1 MNRILILMFFVL
13 SSTGFTANLDDN
25 SWYHFS
31 YEAKVKATKDSKM
44 VNCWRGYFNTI
55 LDENDAFSSFRKVS
69 SEKETFLKEIELTP
83 LKCEI
88 FVDYND
94 NTSYE
99 KAKIVQIDFF
109 MEQWQMVNPDSGA
122 IADETILSSSTN
134 LDLPVDVTV
143 YKKSKPYVVKK
154 QKKEEKREDNAEDYE
169 RP

>member
-1 MNRILILMFFVL
+1 MNRILVLVFFVL
-13 SSTGFTANLDDN
+13 SSTGFAADLDDN

-31 YEAKVKATKDSKM
+31 YEAKVKATTDSKM
-44 VNCWRGYFNTI
+44 VNCCRGYFNTI
-55 LDENDAFSSFRKVS
+55 LDENDKIASFKKAS
-69 SEKETFLKEIELTP
+69 FEKENLLKDIELTP

-122 IADETILSSSTN
+122 RADETILSSSTN
-134 LDLPVDVTV
+134 LDLPVTVTV
-143 YKKSKPYVVKK
+143 YKRSKPYVVKK
-154 QKKEEKREDNAEDYE
+154 QKKEEKKEYNAEDYE